1 MSKLKIT
8 QVRSTNGC
16 TQKQIASLRSLG
28 LRRIRHS
35 VELEMTP
42 VKEGQLAKVRHLVET
57 EEIN

>member
-1 MSKLKIT
+1 MAKLKIT

-16 TQKQIASLRSLG
+16 TQKQIASLRALG
-28 LRRIRHS
+28 IRKIHQS

-42 VKEGQLAKVRHLVET
+42 VKEGQLTKVRHLVVT